1 MYLLKGVY
9 ISWVYFI
16 NVYERLG
23 LILFKTFPVQEVG
36 WAWVWN
42 VIERKMLLFSDI
54 LNTEN
59 SVPAGMEL
67 SLKDFYYVSRFHVF
81 DYVSVIF
88 ITSSLS
94 GKLRFTKTLKH
105 WSSLWFLLCWPT
117 SFLLW
122 LLVV

>member
-23 LILFKTFPVQEVG
+23 LILFKTFPVQEVW

-105 WSSLWFLLCWPT
+105 LSSLWFLLCWPT